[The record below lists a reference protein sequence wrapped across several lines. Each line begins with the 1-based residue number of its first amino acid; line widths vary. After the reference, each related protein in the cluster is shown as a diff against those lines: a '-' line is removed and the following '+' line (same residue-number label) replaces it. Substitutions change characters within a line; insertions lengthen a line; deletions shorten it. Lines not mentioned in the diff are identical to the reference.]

1 MGASM
6 QPKTRLA
13 LETTLAVIFAA
24 IFVATMFWPDWIELV
39 FGADPDEGNGEFE
52 WAIVA
57 ISGLLAVASIIVA
70 RIEWRRQHRAG
81 ATITH
86 G

>member
-1 MGASM
+1 
-6 QPKTRLA
+6 
-13 LETTLAVIFAA
+13 
-24 IFVATMFWPDWIELV
+24 
-39 FGADPDEGNGEFE
+39 
-52 WAIVA
+52 VA

-81 ATITH
+81 ATITR